1 MNCYEFE
8 NLISEYIDGELK
20 MGNRK
25 EFVTHKSDCILCKE
39 KLEDITTMLKEIP
52 NMVKMKTSGDFI
64 NKLNQKI
71 ESYENRSTLKMN
83 QFFGFDYVSA
93 IGLAAAMVLVV
104 GASYLL
110 VTEDSIP
117 IVDLDKISTKSGQS
131 VQNPQIT
138 LNHQNG
144 FIADQD
150 SSDNEDEES
159 QYNMPIR
166 LVGGSK

>member
-1 MNCYEFE
+1 MNCYKFE
-8 NLISEYIDGELK
+8 NHISEYIDGELK
-20 MGNRK
+20 TGTRK
-25 EFVTHKSDCILCKE
+25 EFMTHKTDCILCKE
-39 KLEDITTMLKEIP
+39 KLDDIVSMLKEMP
-52 NMVKMKTSGDFI
+52 TMVKMKTSGDFL
-64 NKLNQKI
+64 NKLNDKI

-93 IGLAAAMVLVV
+93 IGLAAALILVV

-117 IVDLDKISTKSGQS
+117 IVDLDKISTKSGQLI
-131 VQNPQIT
+131 QDPHIT
-138 LNHQNG
+138 LNNQNG

-150 SSDNEDEES
+150 SSENENEES
-159 QYNMPIR
+159 QYNIPIR